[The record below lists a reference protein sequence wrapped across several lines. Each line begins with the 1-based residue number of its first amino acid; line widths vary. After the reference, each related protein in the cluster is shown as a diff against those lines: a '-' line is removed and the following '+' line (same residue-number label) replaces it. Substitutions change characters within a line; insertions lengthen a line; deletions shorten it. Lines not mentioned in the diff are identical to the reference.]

1 MYLFTLSEENNE
13 ANNRG
18 NVKTVKCYF
27 GMNSKISRQNLFS
40 NNLNF
45 FPWCTNNKSQ
55 NMTLKMRYLKLNNI
69 SFFCPN
75 KENKCKICMF

>member
-45 FPWCTNNKSQ
+45 FPGAQTIN
-55 NMTLKMRYLKLNNI
+55 LKI
-69 SFFCPN
+69 
-75 KENKCKICMF
+75 